1 MKRRVLLAMVAYL
14 SASPGSWKLIART
27 LGAVFAGSAVM
38 LSATVL
44 HGGSLLLGG
53 VEPMVT
59 TKSPANST
67 VAPSR
72 QLPEASLPAPDQA
85 APWTPGA
92 APQWPPPPPYPFPLP
107 PPPVAPVF
115 ANPWDSVPFATPPAA
130 PAGPQQPA
138 AAPMAPP
145 SPADVASHGSAG
157 SPPQTTNPQR
167 GGPVGGVLGDV
178 FHATD
183 GTPR

>member
-27 LGAVFAGSAVM
+27 LGAVFAGSAVTM
-38 LSATVL
+38 SATVL

-53 VEPMVT
+53 VEPVVT
-59 TKSPANST
+59 TKPPANRI
-67 VAPSR
+67 VAPSQ

-85 APWTPGA
+85 APWAPGA
-92 APQWPPPPPYPFPLP
+92 APQWPPPPYPFSMP

-115 ANPWDSVPFATPPAA
+115 GNPWDSVHFSAPPAA
-130 PAGPQQPA
+130 PASPEQPA
-138 AAPMAPP
+138 AAPVPPP
-145 SPADVASHGSAG
+145 SPADVATHGSAG
-157 SPPQTTNPQR
+157 SPPQTTNPPH